1 MDKTSSLG
9 AQHPRFDVRGGGFE
23 IISYKRFKTQ
33 RVASE
38 DLV

>member
-9 AQHPRFDVRGGGFE
+9 AQHPRLVARRVAFE
-23 IISYKRFKTQ
+23 IISYRHFEIQ
-33 RVASE
+33 RVAGE